1 MDPSF
6 APAKSQNGSAKSPIY
21 AVFRWCYIEDVQNG
35 HLAQAGPQ
43 EPRPEPKVCVMS
55 IRYLDQL
62 APAFLLFLGFIAAG
76 GTAVLGA

>member
-1 MDPSF
+1 
-6 APAKSQNGSAKSPIY
+6 
-21 AVFRWCYIEDVQNG
+21 
-35 HLAQAGPQ
+35 
-43 EPRPEPKVCVMS
+43 MS